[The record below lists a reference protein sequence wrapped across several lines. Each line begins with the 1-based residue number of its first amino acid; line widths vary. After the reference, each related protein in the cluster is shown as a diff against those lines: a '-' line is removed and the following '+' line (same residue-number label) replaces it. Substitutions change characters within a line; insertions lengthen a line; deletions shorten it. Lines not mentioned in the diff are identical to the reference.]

1 MALKNVSNKPLF
13 KKLQNGLKSYV
24 NLSICL
30 YLVIVLLRIFEIVQN
45 TFSHTIAGSI
55 LKISAFSFLNDLLFW
70 CKVSGWLLVLYLPL
84 YFINYRLARFV
95 FIVVAFLFFVMNAV
109 LIQYFNAAL
118 VPLGADVYGYT
129 INDIKLTVG
138 TGGVI
143 KKQLVFGFVAFLL
156 VLGISQVL
164 IFRILKVN
172 GKTALALVIVFILA
186 MILDPVSMVPRPTL
200 SSEYLSDL
208 TTNKANFFINESYNH
223 FFPTLNEVDIYADN
237 YLGLYENTNDS
248 LNALHYVEENSYPF
262 LHTDSTPNVLSAF
275 FNTSSSP
282 PNIVVIMVE
291 GLGRSFSN
299 DGAEFG
305 SFTPFLDSLSKRS
318 LYWDNF
324 LSEGGRTFA
333 VLPSMLASLPFGEKG
348 MLSLGENMPPHISL
362 MNVLQHNGY
371 HTSFYYGGD
380 ASFDNMNIFFKRN
393 HADSVNDEKA
403 FPNDFVKMPLSQN
416 GYTWGY
422 GDKELY
428 RRYFQLLQKAD
439 SSKPYLSAL
448 LTVSSHFPFLIN
460 EQQTYL
466 QKFKDRMEYLNLD
479 EPAKASRMT
488 DANAFASIL
497 YTDDALRI
505 FFDTYKKRNDFQHT
519 IFIIT
524 GDHRIPEIAMSS
536 KLDRFHVPFM
546 IYSPMLKR
554 SAKFSSISTHFDV
567 TPSLLSFL
575 KSSYNFST
583 PSLVSWIGTG
593 LDTARQFQNKHA
605 YAFKQSKS
613 EEIDFIMGT
622 YQLHNSTLYSIGP
635 NLDAVPESDDAKA
648 AVLLAAFNQYKQ
660 KNSRFINGAKLIP
673 DSIYALYTK
682 P

>member
-1 MALKNVSNKPLF
+1 MAR
-13 KKLQNGLKSYV
+13 Y
-24 NLSICL
+24 
-30 YLVIVLLRIFEIVQN
+30 
-45 TFSHTIAGSI
+45 
-55 LKISAFSFLNDLLFW
+55 
-70 CKVSGWLLVLYLPL
+70 
-84 YFINYRLARFV
+84 V
-95 FIVVAFLFFVMNAV
+95 FILVAFFLFVMNTV
-109 LIQYFNAAL
+109 LIQYFNASL

-138 TGGVI
+138 TGGII
-143 KKQLVFGFVAFLL
+143 KKQLVIGFTAFVL
-156 VLGISQVL
+156 VLASALVL
-164 IFRILKVN
+164 IFRIIRVN
-172 GKTALALVIVFILA
+172 SITALTLVVIFILA
-186 MILDPVSMVPRPTL
+186 MVMDPLRMVQRPTL

-208 TTNKANFFINESYNH
+208 TINKANFFIKESYNH
-223 FFPTLNEVDIYADN
+223 FYPTLNEVDIYADN

-248 LNALHYVEENSYPF
+248 LYDLHYVDENNYPF
-262 LHTDSTPNVLSAF
+262 MHTDSTPDVLSAF
-275 FNTSSSP
+275 LNKSARP

-291 GLGRSFSN
+291 GLGRSYSN
-299 DGAEFG
+299 DAAEFG
-305 SFTPFLDSLSKRS
+305 SFTPFLDSLSKHS

-348 MLSLGENMPPHISL
+348 ILAMGENMPPHISL

-371 HTSFYYGGD
+371 QTSFYYGGD

-393 HADSVNDEKA
+393 HADSVNDQKT
-403 FPNDFVKMPLSQN
+403 FPQDFIKMPLSQS
-416 GYTWGY
+416 GYTWGF

-428 RRYFQLLQKAD
+428 RRYFQLIQEAD
-439 SSKPYLSAL
+439 SSKPSFSAL

-466 QKFKDRMEYLNLD
+466 QKFKERMDYLNLD
-479 EPAKASRMT
+479 ESAKAARMT

-497 YTDDALRI
+497 YADDALRI
-505 FFDTYKKRNDFQHT
+505 FFDSYRKRNDFQKT
-519 IFIIT
+519 VFIIT

-536 KLDRFHVPFM
+536 KLDRFHVPFI
-546 IYSPMLKR
+546 IYSPLLKR

-575 KSSYNFST
+575 KSSYNFRT
-583 PSLVSWIGTG
+583 PSLVAWMGTG
-593 LDTARQFQNKHA
+593 LDTARPFQNKHA

-613 EEIDFIMGT
+613 EEIDYIMGT
-622 YQLHNSTLYSIGP
+622 YQLHNTTLYSIGP
-635 NLDAVPESDDAKA
+635 NMDAVPENDAAKA

-660 KNSRFINGAKLIP
+660 KNSKFINGAKLIP
-673 DSIYALYTK
+673 DSIYNLYTK

>member
-13 KKLQNGLKSYV
+13 KVIQNGLKSYV

-30 YLVIVLLRIFEIVQN
+30 YLVIFLLRIFEIVQN
-45 TFSHTIAGSI
+45 SFSHTISGSI
-55 LKISAFSFLNDLLFW
+55 SKISAFSFLNDLLLW
-70 CKVSGWLLVLYLPL
+70 CKVSGWLFVVYLL
-84 YFINYRLARFV
+84 FYFINHRLARFV
-95 FIVVAFLFFVMNAV
+95 FVVLVFLFFVMNTV

-138 TGGVI
+138 TGGII
-143 KKQLVFGFVAFLL
+143 KKELVFGFIGFVL
-156 VLGISQVL
+156 VLVVALVL
-164 IFRILKVN
+164 IFRIIRVN
-172 GKTALALVIVFILA
+172 GKTALALVVFFILA
-186 MILDPVSMVPRPTL
+186 MVIDPLKLVQRPAM

-208 TTNKANFFINESYNH
+208 TINKANFFINESYNH
-223 FFPTLNEVDIYADN
+223 FFPTPNEVDIYADN

-248 LNALHYVEENSYPF
+248 LYALHYVDENNYPF
-262 LHTDSTPNVLSAF
+262 MHTDSTPDVLSAF
-275 FNTSSSP
+275 FNTSARP

-291 GLGRSFSN
+291 GLGRSYSN
-299 DGAEFG
+299 DAAEFG
-305 SFTPFLDSLSKRS
+305 SFTPFLDSLSKHS

-333 VLPSMLASLPFGEKG
+333 VLPALLASLPFGEKG
-348 MLSLGENMPPHISL
+348 ILAMGENMPPHISL

-371 HTSFYYGGD
+371 SASFYYGGD

-393 HADSVNDEKA
+393 HADSVNDQKT
-403 FPNDFVKMPLSQN
+403 FPQDFVKMPLSQS
-416 GYTWGY
+416 GYTWGF

-428 RRYFQLLQKAD
+428 RRYFQLIQAAD
-439 SSKPYLSAL
+439 SSQPYFSAL

-460 EQQTYL
+460 EQETYL
-466 QKFKDRMEYLNLD
+466 QKFKERMEYLNLD
-479 EPAKASRMT
+479 ETAKAAHMT

-497 YTDDALRI
+497 YTDDALKI
-505 FFDTYKKRNDFQHT
+505 FFSSYKKRNDFNNT
-519 IFIIT
+519 LFIIT

-546 IYSPMLKR
+546 IYSPLLKR

-575 KSSYNFST
+575 KTSYNFDT
-583 PSLVSWIGTG
+583 PSLVAWMGTG
-593 LDTARQFQNKHA
+593 LDTARPFQNKHA

-613 EEIDFIMGT
+613 EEIDYVMGT
-622 YQLHNSTLYSIGP
+622 YQLHNSTLYLIGP
-635 NLDAVPESDDAKA
+635 NMDVLPENDAAKA

-673 DSIYALYTK
+673 DSIYTRYTK